1 MSNTPVETNENDFV
15 LKHRIAGAAFLLFFG
30 ALVLPWLLGPPTEAK
45 KTPVAQ
51 VDAVEPIDSNISEE
65 LESEILAEL
74 QGEVEEDVHV
84 FISKVTPDGKV
95 TQLITP
101 KEVTK
106 ADSKKSESKEAKKQ
120 QDDKKVGTVSKI
132 EPVTPAVS
140 SVSDDEDKLR
150 AEIALKEKQ
159 LKAKKEQELAEQRRK
174 AAAKAE
180 KDALAKKEAL
190 AKKAALAKSDAQ
202 EKDKSTAAADLAAA
216 LAAESASVK
225 QTITS
230 GWVVQVGMFVDKKKA
245 QKVFDQLSGKGFTP
259 STSVVD
265 TNLGAKTGT
274 RVWLGPFAERDEAVS
289 EKAELSKKTGS
300 SGFIRAYP

>member
-1 MSNTPVETNENDFV
+1 MILYLSTE
-15 LKHRIAGAAFLLFFG
+15 LLVPRFYYS
-30 ALVLPWLLGPPTEAK
+30 LVHWCC
-45 KTPVAQ
+45 
-51 VDAVEPIDSNISEE
+51 ISEE

-120 QDDKKVGTVSKI
+120 LDDKKVGTVSKI

-265 TNLGAKTGT
+265 TNLGAKTG
-274 RVWLGPFAERDEAVS
+274 
-289 EKAELSKKTGS
+289 LSKKTGS